1 MIRFRAVLLM
11 LPRPVQVARQQAAAH
26 GPDVSGSVDA
36 VEPPIRHVRASGVI
50 TLSLP

>member
-11 LPRPVQVARQQAAAH
+11 LPRPAQAAGQQVAAL
-26 GPDVSGSVDA
+26 GPDVSGPVDA
-36 VEPPIRHVRASGVI
+36 VEPPIRHVRVPGVR